1 MVSGGHT
8 LSSTALFDF
17 QQIPVSLS
25 MQTRWQCGRTSSLS
39 THQMTPPTMSEAHSP
54 AAKDARSF
62 EVEHC
67 QRHCAMGSFLE
78 GHQQVCIYINSLDK
92 VRRRAQQCSVQKF
105 QHQTNVNGCCAPG
118 LLAVALSV

>member
-8 LSSTALFDF
+8 LSSTALFNF
-17 QQIPVSLS
+17 QQIPVSFS

-67 QRHCAMGSFLE
+67 QAALCNGQLPGSAPASVHL
-78 GHQQVCIYINSLDK
+78 HQQ
-92 VRRRAQQCSVQKF
+92 
-105 QHQTNVNGCCAPG
+105 P
-118 LLAVALSV
+118 